1 MSLGPSLS
9 LEEDPGPDHEG
20 PGEGARYYP
29 VSILKFVVMSV
40 PTAGLYHVYWFYKSW
55 CYVRE
60 RDQSDIWPFVR
71 AFFAPLTYPLL
82 LRDLN
87 DEEAQRQDEE
97 LRLAGAPSVFGP
109 WIGYLVTNSL
119 WRLPG
124 LLGWLALLSFVPLL
138 PALRR
143 INALNGPDSAAF
155 ASHSR
160 WGVRHVL
167 LLILAAPL
175 LGLLIAGDAG
185 LLPSDEMQPG
195 SALSSTD
202 RAFLQEAILKHGE
215 DVLYFQAEYSFSRWD
230 AGSLLTD
237 QRVVAFRREPDTGKV
252 HVQSATFSSIRSVT
266 IEVGSALDVT
276 SVRVDKRSGA
286 ALVLRLSTSE
296 GGDRLFVDELDRR
309 LPFGTPVR
317 VR

>member
-1 MSLGPSLS
+1 MSLGSLS
-9 LEEDPGPDHEG
+9 LEGESGPSHES
-20 PGEGARYYP
+20 PGEGVRYYP
-29 VSILKFVVMSV
+29 VSTFKFGVMSV
-40 PTAGLYHVYWFYKSW
+40 FTLGAYHIYWFYKNW

-60 RDQSDIWPFVR
+60 RDQSGIWPFVR
-71 AFFAPLTYPLL
+71 AFFGPLTYPLL

-87 DEEAQRQDEE
+87 DEEAQLRDEE
-97 LRLAGAPSVFGP
+97 LQLAAAPSVFGP
-109 WIGYLVTNSL
+109 WAGYLLTSSL

-124 LLGWLALLSFVPLL
+124 LPGWLGLLAFVPLL

-143 INALNGPDSAAF
+143 INALNGPASAAF

-160 WGVRHVL
+160 WRVRHVL

-185 LLPSDEMQPG
+185 LFPSDEVQPG
-195 SALSSTD
+195 SALSSAD

-215 DVLYFQAEYSFSRWD
+215 DVLYFQAEYPFSRWD

-296 GGDRLFVDELDRR
+296 GGDRLFVDELGRR
-309 LPFGTPVR
+309 LPFGTAVR